1 MTRMSKAGRVL
12 LLEWPGMLAWIW
24 GTTLLAFGI
33 SFGIYAFLSDEAR
46 ASTQTFGLSALLIVW
61 FVFQTQLVTDKF
73 PFAVGFGLT
82 RHEFFRAV
90 SILIAAQ
97 AVVYGSAV
105 AGLAR
110 VEDATTGWGVGLE
123 FFRPAGLDTG
133 NVATDAAAWAMAFA
147 GAGALAVLS
156 ASIHMRWGV
165 RGLLTAGACVLSV
178 GGLTAIAVTAADQ
191 WGGVA
196 DWLGNQSALYLMAVL
211 PVPFVLALAAV
222 GYATMRRMVP

>member
-1 MTRMSKAGRVL
+1 MTRASRAIRVL
-12 LLEWPGMLAWIW
+12 LLEWPGMVAWIW
-24 GTTLLAFGI
+24 GVTLLAFGI
-33 SFGIYAFLSDEAR
+33 SVGIYAFLSDEAR
-46 ASTQTFGLSALLIVW
+46 ASSQTFGLSALLIVW
-61 FVFQTQLVTDKF
+61 FVLQTQLVTDRF

-90 SILIAAQ
+90 SILIAGQ
-97 AVVYGSAV
+97 AAVYGVAI

-110 VEDATTGWGVGLE
+110 VEDATSGWGVALE

-133 NVATDAAAWAMAFA
+133 NVAGDAAAWTVVFA
-147 GAGALAVLS
+147 GAGALAVVS

-165 RGLLTAGACVLSV
+165 RGLFATGAGVLAV

-191 WGGVA
+191 WGEVA
-196 DWLGNQSALYLMAVL
+196 GWLGDQSALFLMTML
-211 PVPFVLALAAV
+211 PAPFVVALAAA